1 MRIEK
6 IRVIQLKNEYIKTF
20 EGQDKLQNIV
30 ENIINCDEKVE
41 YSEDDFRISDIA
53 MEAYYRDLYLDENSK
68 NQKIFQDLFLGLK
81 DFKYTYS
88 RWESEMKIKN
98 PTKEQIAKHI
108 IDTWFYEISPD
119 DTEEIENI
127 DQSQA
132 YVFHEDVDLKCI
144 PADRVKEIILD
155 FDKENIINTANNLK
169 KELNSCGIF
178 VEKFDDDDRKL
189 IDDIMKIFEKSVEE
203 NTDILYIMNYL

>member
-41 YSEDDFRISDIA
+41 YSEEDFRISDIA

-68 NQKIFQDLFLGLK
+68 NQKIFRDLFLGLK

-144 PADRVKEIILD
+144 SADRVKEIILD

-203 NTDILYIMNYL
+203 NTDILYIINYL